1 MRRGSRGRTIGLV
14 VAAVTLTGATAAAGG
29 SGAGGAGAETGVT
42 LVADGA
48 YEGYTLIAPSESA
61 TTYLVDLDGE
71 VVHEWDADF
80 TPGLQVEL
88 LESGELLRPG
98 KTRRETPFSEGNGRG
113 GVIERL
119 DWDGE
124 TTWRYRYADDDVMQ
138 HHDVEVLPNGNVVI
152 LAWELVDEEE
162 ALAAGRDPEL
172 LRDGV
177 LWPEH
182 LVEVDPATDAV
193 VWEWHAWDHL
203 VQDFDPAKP
212 DYGDPATSP
221 GRIDLNY
228 VTDGG
233 AADWMHANSVAYNPE
248 LDQIVLSVR
257 SFHEIW
263 VIDHSVDTEEARGP
277 AGDLLFRWGN
287 PAAYGKG
294 GAAPR
299 MSFGQHDAEWIAPG
313 LDGAGRISVFN
324 NGTLYR
330 PYTTVEEIVPTMD
343 GRGYVL
349 DTNGVFDAEI
359 ARIVWPVEP
368 DPEFFAHHTSGAQR
382 LPNGNT
388 LIADG
393 PHGVVFEVTPA
404 GEKVWEY
411 VNPFFDRGAE
421 VVELNDREVFKR
433 RRMFRAERYGPD
445 YPGLAALSAGS
456 SSQ

>member
-1 MRRGSRGRTIGLV
+1 MAQARGIGRPTV
-14 VAAVTLTGATAAAGG
+14 VAVALVAAAVVAPPAGGGTGGDSTTGVTLTG
-29 SGAGGAGAETGVT
+29 TGM
-42 LVADGA
+42 
-48 YEGYTLIAPSESA
+48 YEGYTLVAPSEST

-71 VVHEWDADF
+71 VVHKWETDF
-80 TPGLQVEL
+80 KPGLQVEL

-98 KTRRETPFSEGNGRG
+98 KTRRKSPFREGNGWG
-113 GVIERL
+113 GVVELL

-124 TTWRYRYADDDVMQ
+124 VTWRYRYVDDQVMQ
-138 HHDVEVLPNGNVVI
+138 HHDVEALPNGNVLL

-182 LVEVDPATDAV
+182 IVEVDPSTDEI
-193 VWEWHAWDHL
+193 VWEWHAWNHL
-203 VQDFDPAKP
+203 VQDFDPEKP
-212 DYGDPATSP
+212 NYGDPAADP

-233 AADWMHANSVAYNPE
+233 AADWMHANSVDYNPE
-248 LDQIVLSVR
+248 LDQIAISVR

-263 VIDHSVDTEEARGP
+263 IIDHAPSTEEARGP
-277 AGDLLFRWGN
+277 TGDLLFRWGN
-287 PAAYGKG
+287 PATYGKG
-294 GAAPR
+294 GVAPR
-299 MSFGQHDAEWIAPG
+299 MSFGQHDAEWVAPG

-330 PYTTVEEIVPTMD
+330 PYSTVDEIVPVMD

-349 DTNGVFDAEI
+349 EENGVFAAAV
-359 ARIVWPVEP
+359 ARVVWPFEP

-393 PHGVVFEVTPA
+393 PHGVIFEVTPD
-404 GEKVWEY
+404 GEKIWEY
-411 VNPFFDRGAE
+411 VNPYFDRGTE
-421 VVELNDREVFKR
+421 RIELNEDVVFKKR
-433 RRMFRAERYGPD
+433 RIFRAERYPPD
-445 YPGLAALSAGS
+445 YPGLGPI
-456 SSQ
+456 

>member
-1 MRRGSRGRTIGLV
+1 MRSRRGRIGTRLAV
-14 VAAVTLTGATAAAGG
+14 VAVAAMAMAGPAAAGDG
-29 SGAGGAGAETGVT
+29 DREATTGVT
-42 LVADGA
+42 LAGEGMS
-48 YEGYTLIAPSESA
+48 EGYTLVAPSESK
-61 TTYLVDLDGE
+61 TTYLVDAAGD
-71 VVHEWDADF
+71 VVHEWEAEF
-80 TPGLQVEL
+80 TPGLQVDL
-88 LESGELLRPG
+88 LEDGRLLRTG
-98 KTRRETPFSEGNGRG
+98 KTRRKTPFAKGNGWG
-113 GVIERL
+113 GVVELL
-119 DWDGE
+119 DWEGE
-124 TTWRYRYADDDVMQ
+124 STWRYRYANAEHLQ
-138 HHDVEVLPNGNVVI
+138 HHDVEALPNGNVLV
-152 LAWELVDEEE
+152 LAWELVDEAE
-162 ALAAGRDPEL
+162 AIAVGRDPEL

-182 LVEVDPATDAV
+182 VIEVDPRTDEV

-203 VQDFDPAKP
+203 VQDFDATKP
-212 DYGDPATSP
+212 NYGDPAASP

-233 AADWMHANSVAYNPE
+233 ANDWMHANSVAYNPD

-263 VIDHSVDTEEARGP
+263 VIDHAVTTDEARGP
-277 AGDLLFRWGN
+277 AGDLRFRWGN

-299 MSFGQHDAEWIAPG
+299 MLFGQHDAEWIAPG

-330 PYTTVEEIVPTMD
+330 PYSTVDELVPTMN
-343 GRGYVL
+343 GRDYVL
-349 DTNGVFDAEI
+349 DDNGVFEGRI
-359 ARIVWPVEP
+359 ARVVWPLEP

-393 PHGVVFEVTPA
+393 PHGVISEVTPA

-411 VNPFFDRGAE
+411 VNPYFDKAAE
-421 VVELNDREVFKR
+421 VIELNDQEVFKR
-433 RRMFRAERYGPD
+433 RRIFRAERYAPD
-445 YPGLAALSAGS
+445 YAGLGPISGP
-456 SSQ
+456 